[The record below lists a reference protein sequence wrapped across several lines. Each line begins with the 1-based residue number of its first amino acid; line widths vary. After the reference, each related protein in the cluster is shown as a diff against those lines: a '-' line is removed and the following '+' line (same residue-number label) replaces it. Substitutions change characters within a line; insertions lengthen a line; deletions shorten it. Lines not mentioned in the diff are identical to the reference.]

1 MAMPPPAVTLSVII
15 PVFNGADTLSETL
28 DSVLAQ
34 TWQDWEMIVVN
45 DGSTDSTLAV
55 VESYRQRHGELG
67 DRLQVLSFANAG
79 VSISRNRG
87 LAAAQGQYISFLD
100 ADDLWTADKLE
111 RQLQALQA
119 QPQAALAYSFTA
131 WIDEQGNPLGEQIA
145 QRREG
150 EVYGALL
157 LRDFIASGSNPLI
170 CRSALEAVGGF
181 DPDLSHGEDWDLW
194 LRLAREFPVVC
205 VPEPQVLYR
214 KRPISASSNLSA
226 MVCQSLA
233 IIRRELQT
241 QGSRLPPHY
250 EAQVLGSRYQYF
262 LFKTIERPLTRAKGW
277 MGLGFLLQLLR
288 YDRRFLRR
296 GKTLAIVLAK
306 LLLALVWPQGEAR
319 FQTLRRR

>member
-1 MAMPPPAVTLSVII
+1 MSSPVISVII
-15 PVFNGADTLSETL
+15 PAFNGAGTLPETL

-34 TWQDWEMIVVN
+34 TWTHWEMILVD
-45 DGSTDSTLAV
+45 DGSTDKTLAV

-67 DRLQVLSFANAG
+67 DRLRVLSFANAG

-87 LAAAQGQYISFLD
+87 LAVAQGQYISFLD
-100 ADDLWTADKLE
+100 ADDLWTPGKLE
-111 RQLQALQA
+111 RQLRALQA

-131 WIDEQGNPLGEQIA
+131 WIDEQGRPLREQIA
-145 QRREG
+145 QRCEG

-170 CRSALEAVGGF
+170 CRSALESVGGF
-181 DPDLSHGEDWDLW
+181 DPDLHPAEDWDMW
-194 LRLAREFPVVC
+194 LRLARRYPFVC
-205 VPEPQVLYR
+205 VPQADVLYR
-214 KRPISASSNLSA
+214 KRSGSASSNVVVMA
-226 MVCQSLA
+226 RQSFN
-233 IIRRELQT
+233 IIERELHSP
-241 QGSRLPPHY
+241 GDRLPSDFGN
-250 EAQVLGSRYQYF
+250 QVLASRYQYL

-319 FQTLRRR
+319 FQALRRR